1 MTTDSPQE
9 PTRQLSRFERHRRKM
24 VFVLVLGSALLTD
37 FVFTRAYRRLRPD
50 EPSGPAGFRV
60 KSDVYHHGFTP
71 LASVERENWGPWVSA
86 YRINSLGFRDRAARQ
101 VQPRSAKPR
110 ILFIGDSFTE
120 GVGVPYEQTFVGRVD
135 QALAPRGVE
144 VLGAGVASYSPI
156 MYYRRVRHLL
166 EDVGLAFDA
175 LIVYLDIGDI
185 EDEVTY
191 KLDTN
196 GNVVSRPERRVKELT
211 ADRHY
216 EFRGFERFPGLKQ
229 FLYRNSLLGW
239 SLFGFLENRVRNP
252 WHRAGLWTVDDRFYE
267 AYGREGLQRAEEN
280 MDRLLGECRKHGVR
294 LTLAVYPWP
303 DQVRRGDLESR
314 QVVYWRQWAERNGVG
329 FLNYFPRFVDPAR
342 RREILEGEFIKGDI
356 HWNQAGHRA
365 IAEGFLEYFDRVG
378 VLPVPQNLNETPAPK
393 PPREGIT
400 VSPS

>member
-1 MTTDSPQE
+1 VTDPS
-9 PTRQLSRFERHRRKM
+9 SRFERHRRKM
-24 VFVLVLGSALLTD
+24 AFVLVAASALLTD
-37 FVFTRAYRRLRPD
+37 LVFTRAYRWLRPD

-60 KSDVYHHGFTP
+60 KSDVYHHGFRP
-71 LASVERENWGPWVSA
+71 LASVEKEQWGPWVSA
-86 YRINSLGFRDRAARQ
+86 YRINSLGFRDRTARQ
-101 VQPRSAKPR
+101 VALRSEKAR

-120 GVGVPYEQTFVGRVD
+120 GVGVPYEQSFVGRVD

-156 MYYRRVRHLL
+156 MYYRRVRHLF
-166 EDVGLAFDA
+166 EDVGLGFDA
-175 LIVYLDIGDI
+175 LVVYLDIGDI

-191 KLDTN
+191 KLDTD
-196 GNVVSRPERRVKELT
+196 GNVVSRPERRVRELS

-239 SLFGFLENRVRNP
+239 SLFGWLENRFRNP
-252 WHRAGLWTVDDRFYE
+252 WHRAGLWTDDEGLFE

-303 DQVRRGDLESR
+303 DQIRSGNLESR
-314 QVVYWRQWAERNGVG
+314 QVVYWRGWTEKNSVG
-329 FLNYFPRFVDPAR
+329 FLNYFPRFVDPKR
-342 RREILEGEFIKGDI
+342 GKEILETEFIRGDI
-356 HWNQAGHRA
+356 HWNEAGHRA
-365 IAEGFLEYFDRVG
+365 IAEGFLHYFDEGG
-378 VLPVPQNLNETPAPK
+378 VLPQPASAAAQPQGCGVAATAAAASTK
-393 PPREGIT
+393 PCPE
-400 VSPS
+400 SKS